1 MKYIKAI
8 GFDLFNTLITAEQ
21 DTLHD
26 AMDRL
31 MRSLAH
37 SGFALNSDAFKRALL
52 DATLRFLEQTK
63 IDGRETHNRFW
74 ISAALETQG
83 YNIPPD
89 DIRISRAVDDY
100 FSAFFDHCRL
110 IPETIEMLETL
121 KGQYQLGLL
130 SNFTHSPAARGVID
144 SLGLAPFFEIV
155 LISDDLGYR
164 KPYPLVFVQLRD
176 ALGVKD
182 HEMLYIGDDP
192 VSDIAGARQAGLRP
206 VWMTYVRDQNIP
218 FVGGHLYPKDQE
230 VDDDVPRIAKW
241 QDLFTLLGTGQSL

>member
-1 MKYIKAI
+1 MKHIKAI

-21 DTLHD
+21 DTLD
-26 AMDRL
+26 DSMDRL
-31 MRSLAH
+31 MRSLAYN
-37 SGFALNSDAFKRALL
+37 GFTLKSDAFKQALW
-52 DATLRFLEQTK
+52 DATLRFLEETK

-83 YNIPPD
+83 YNVPPD

-130 SNFTHSPAARGVID
+130 SNFTHSPAAREIIER
-144 SLGLAPFFEIV
+144 LGLAPFFEIV
-155 LISDDLGYR
+155 LISGDLGYR
-164 KPYPLVFVQLRD
+164 KPYPLVFFQLRD
-176 ALGVKD
+176 SLGVKN
-182 HEMLYIGDDP
+182 HEMLFIGDDP
-192 VSDIAGARQAGLRP
+192 VSDIAGARQAGLGP

-230 VDDDVPRIAKW
+230 VDDDVPRITKW